1 MHHFFFLLDHS
12 SCYCPSSNSLFGYK
26 ACAFILVPGLLALQ
40 HMNICFDRGSF
51 EHTSNFFKSSK
62 NPSGKTLQNC
72 FIHKSSTASYSYYS
86 PPLVGTSHEEDTITT
101 NFGRNKNAFCWLI
114 GERTKLQRRTQMQR
128 YRPCLPVQRLPRPSR
143 SMQFG
148 DVSDDVN
155 SLGPLDPKRI
165 GRAQ

>member
-114 GERTKLQRRTQMQR
+114 GERTKLQRRGHNCNATELASLYSVFPGLLGQ
-128 YRPCLPVQRLPRPSR
+128 C
-143 SMQFG
+143 
-148 DVSDDVN
+148 N
-155 SLGPLDPKRI
+155 SATYPTR
-165 GRAQ
+165 